1 MNSASREPTL
11 RARAK
16 KDQIRAGAKSLFLK
30 RGFAAGTDDIAR
42 EAGVSKQTLYSY
54 YPSKEDL
61 LADVLRNLV
70 EEGTRDGT
78 FEVVEGASPE
88 DREGLRRALL
98 SMAHGLVAG
107 LMDPEYVA
115 LVRVVIAETPR
126 LPHLGRLF
134 ASEVPGRVL
143 GDVAALLEAGKKESL
158 IGNDV
163 DTEAAS
169 RAFMGP
175 LLTYVLI
182 DGLFVGDGPPKP
194 PSSNRIEAVVDLL
207 MEAVGRR

>member
-1 MNSASREPTL
+1 MDPDPRDDTP

-16 KDQIRAGAKSLFLK
+16 RDQIRAGAKVLFLK

-42 EAGVSKQTLYSY
+42 EARVSKQTLYSY

-70 EEGTRDGT
+70 Q
-78 FEVVEGASPE
+78 EGARGGRFGAVDGAVPG
-88 DREGLRRALL
+88 DREGLRWALL
-98 SMAHGLVAG
+98 SMARGLVAG

-115 LVRVVIAETPR
+115 LVRLVIAETPR

-143 GDVAALLEAGKKESL
+143 GDVAALLEAARGRGL
-158 IGNDV
+158 VGDGV
-163 DTEAAS
+163 DAEAAS
-169 RAFMGP
+169 RAFVGP

-182 DGLFVGDGPPKP
+182 DGLFVGDGPPRP
-194 PSSNRIEAVVDLL
+194 PGPDRVEAAVDLF